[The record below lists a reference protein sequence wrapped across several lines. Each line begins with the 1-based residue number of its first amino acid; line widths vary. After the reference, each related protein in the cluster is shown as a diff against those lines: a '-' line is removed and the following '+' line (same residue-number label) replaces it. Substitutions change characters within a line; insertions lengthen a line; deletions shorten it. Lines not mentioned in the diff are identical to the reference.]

1 MGIQL
6 EQLPAAEMERR
17 IELCRKLMRRFAPQA
32 GGMLVCSRISIY
44 YLSGTLGIGLIW
56 VPMEG
61 EPVLM
66 VRKGLERARRESPLR
81 AIVPFRSYK
90 EVAALCAEA
99 GSPLS
104 SVIAVDK
111 NGFSWNM
118 AEMLQSK
125 LGETVFVSCDTV
137 LSHAKAVKSAW
148 EMNKM
153 RRAGDG
159 LRRTLDELLPARIH
173 PGMSELEIAHAYVAA
188 AWECDNSGQMRMNA
202 HGEESYVGSVSAG
215 ESGIYPTYYNGPL
228 GYLGLHPAVPFMG
241 NREKLWERNML
252 LSTDLSF
259 SFEGYHSDRTQT
271 YWSGGPIP
279 EAIMRPHQVCAD
291 IFRQVVEKL
300 RPGTTPQELW
310 LLSCE
315 LAEKSGYADG
325 FMGLGRDKVA
335 FLGHGVGLT
344 LDEYPAFARGFD
356 EPLEE
361 GMVVAIEP
369 KIGLPGIGM
378 VGVEHSLEI
387 TGTGA
392 RSLTGET
399 TNIIIVD

>member
-6 EQLPAAEMERR
+6 EQLPISETERR
-17 IELCRKLMRRFAPQA
+17 IELCRTLMRRFAPEA
-32 GGMLVCSRISIY
+32 GGMLICSRISIY
-44 YLSGTLGIGLIW
+44 YLSGTLGIGLLW
-56 VPMEG
+56 VPMAG

-66 VRKGLERARRESPLR
+66 VRKGLERAKRESPLSH
-81 AIVPFRSYK
+81 ILSFRSYK
-90 EVAALCAEA
+90 EIAALCAEA
-99 GSPLS
+99 GSPLA

-111 NGFSWNM
+111 NGFSWSM
-118 AEMLQSK
+118 AEMLQEK
-125 LGETVFVSCDTV
+125 LGAVSFVSCDAV
-137 LSHAKAVKSAW
+137 LSRAKSVKSAW

-153 RRAGDG
+153 RKAGDG

-215 ESGIYPTYYNGPL
+215 DSGVYPTYYNGPL
-228 GYLGLHPAVPFMG
+228 GYRGLHPAVPFMG
-241 NREKLWERNML
+241 NRERIWERDML

-271 YWSGGPIP
+271 YWCGGPIP
-279 EAIMRPHQVCAD
+279 DAIMRPHQACVD
-291 IFRQVVEKL
+291 IYMRVIEKL

-310 LLSCE
+310 VLSCE
-315 LAEKSGYADG
+315 LAEKSGYAEG

-369 KIGLPGIGM
+369 KIGIPGIGM

-387 TGTGA
+387 TAEGA
-392 RSLTGET
+392 RSLTGDT
-399 TNIIIVD
+399 TEIILVG